1 MILFAFNL
9 EKYVKIGAIKM
20 VFVPTGYAIV
30 IQDFQEKIAQKQ
42 FVRLINF
49 IYLLL
54 VYAVLLVFQELIKI
68 YIQDLVFLVL
78 RLAVSALDIQMHVQL
93 VNHL

>member
-9 EKYVKIGAIKM
+9 EKYVKIGVIKM

-78 RLAVSALDIQMHVQL
+78 RLAVSALDIQMHVLL

>member
-9 EKYVKIGAIKM
+9 EKYVKIGVIKM
-20 VFVPTGYAIV
+20 VFVLTGYAIV

-78 RLAVSALDIQMHVQL
+78 RLAVSALVIQMHVQL